1 MFWTFKW
8 VLPERFCKKSQGI
21 INFGGIFALSL
32 FTIIALDRYLIS
44 KTIQLKSFQ
53 SPLCFWIWLG
63 LLFLIA
69 SVIPVLVDFNVSKDG
84 VYLGDLAQRS
94 SKSLIY
100 SLYLL
105 IGTFMIP
112 MIFISYFYCCVTR
125 IVWQNMGNLKTSG
138 NTTALSQKRSKSSGR
153 AMLILLAIAI
163 AFFVFVFPNRI
174 VWVIVSIIN
183 TGNMSD
189 SAFRTVKYFSR
200 FPYLFPYFHLFTQLS
215 IKSFETN

>member
-1 MFWTFKW
+1 MFGIRVLANLLFATLENITGIPLFWTCKW
-8 VLPERFCKKSQGI
+8 KLEESFCKVSKGI
-21 INFGGIFALSL
+21 INFGGFLL
-32 FTIIALDRYLIS
+32 YLCLLLLHYRQIS
-44 KTIQLKSFQ
+44 GNCKTIQP
-53 SPLCFWIWLG
+53 PLCFWI
-63 LLFLIA
+63 FLAFVFSIA
-69 SVIPVLVDFNVSKDG
+69 SVIPVFIDFNVSKNG
-84 VYLGDLAQRS
+84 VCLGDWAQRS

-112 MIFISYFYCCVTR
+112 MIFIWYFYCCVTR

-138 NTTALSQKRSKSSGR
+138 NTTALLQKRSKSSGR

-174 VWVIVSIIN
+174 VWVIVSIIY

-189 SAFRTVKYFSR
+189 GAFRTVK
-200 FPYLFPYFHLFTQLS
+200 
-215 IKSFETN
+215 

>member
-8 VLPERFCKKSQGI
+8 VLPGRFCKKSQGI

-100 SLYLL
+100 LLYLL
-105 IGTFMIP
+105 IGTFVTP
-112 MIFISYFYCCVTR
+112 MIFISYFYYCVIKTVR
-125 IVWQNMGNLKTSG
+125 ENMVTLRTASNNIALLQIVL
-138 NTTALSQKRSKSSGR
+138 
-153 AMLILLAIAI
+153 
-163 AFFVFVFPNRI
+163 VFPNRI
-174 VWVIVSIIN
+174 VWVIVNIIAA
-183 TGNMSD
+183 GNMPN
-189 SAFRTVKYFSR
+189 SAFRTVKYFAL
-200 FPYLFPYFHLFTQLS
+200 FPYLFHISVNPLIY
-215 IKSFETN
+215 SFVDKVWRANDKNM

>member
-100 SLYLL
+100 LLYLL
-105 IGTFMIP
+105 IGTFVTP
-112 MIFISYFYCCVTR
+112 MIFISYFYYCVIKTVR
-125 IVWQNMGNLKTSG
+125 ENMVTLRTASNNIALLQIVL
-138 NTTALSQKRSKSSGR
+138 
-153 AMLILLAIAI
+153 
-163 AFFVFVFPNRI
+163 VFPNRI
-174 VWVIVSIIN
+174 VWVIVNIIAAD
-183 TGNMSD
+183 NMPN
-189 SAFRTVKYFSR
+189 SAFRTVKYFAL
-200 FPYLFPYFHLFTQLS
+200 FPYLFHISVNPLIY
-215 IKSFETN
+215 SFVDKVWRANDKNM

>member
-100 SLYLL
+100 LLYLL
-105 IGTFMIP
+105 IGTFVTP
-112 MIFISYFYCCVTR
+112 MIFISYFYYCVIKTVR
-125 IVWQNMGNLKTSG
+125 ENMVTLRTASNNIALLQIVL
-138 NTTALSQKRSKSSGR
+138 
-153 AMLILLAIAI
+153 
-163 AFFVFVFPNRI
+163 VFPNRI
-174 VWVIVSIIN
+174 VWVIVNIIAA
-183 TGNMSD
+183 GNMPN
-189 SAFRTVKYFSR
+189 SAFRTVKYFAL
-200 FPYLFPYFHLFTQLS
+200 FPYLFHISVNPLIY
-215 IKSFETN
+215 SFVDKVWRANDKNM